1 MCSGSGSHAKYL
13 VCVWNKGG
21 EGIWRKI
28 ALGEKV
34 GELCLTFLR
43 SRPKA
48 MCNKVGRILKTILQ
62 KHTFFSL
69 LVFDKILINSCDS
82 N

>member
-1 MCSGSGSHAKYL
+1 
-13 VCVWNKGG
+13 
-21 EGIWRKI
+21 
-28 ALGEKV
+28 
-34 GELCLTFLR
+34 
-43 SRPKA
+43 